1 MSENLELTEVI
12 HSEIGNCVI
21 FILVGELE
29 ARSVS
34 ELENEVHKNIASGI
48 LFVMLDL
55 TALRFLS
62 SSGIGILIRLLDYI
76 ESNRGRLLL
85 IGLSDRIQNT
95 LELAGIADVFLIFNS
110 NEDASQ
116 WLKKQTL

>member
-29 ARSVS
+29 ACSVS